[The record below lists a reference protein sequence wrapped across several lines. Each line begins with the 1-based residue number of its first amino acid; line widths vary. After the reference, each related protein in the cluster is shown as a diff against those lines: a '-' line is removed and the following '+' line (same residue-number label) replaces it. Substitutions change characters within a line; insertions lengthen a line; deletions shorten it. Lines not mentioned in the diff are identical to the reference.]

1 MPDYIRWIR
10 DRVGH
15 DRIFLNFACCVVS
28 DERGRVLLQLR
39 GDRERRVWGFPGGAI
54 ELGESAEQAAVREM
68 REETGLDVA
77 VTDLLGVYTG
87 YEDRYPNGDVAQT
100 IAMVFRAHI
109 EGGALAIDGDETVG
123 LQFHDLER
131 LPHLLNQQHEDI
143 ASDVRAGRRGVW
155 R

>member
-28 DERGRVLLQLR
+28 DEHGRVLLQLR
-39 GDRERRVWGFPGGAI
+39 GDRERAVWSFPGGAL
-54 ELGESAEQAAVREM
+54 ELGESAEDAAVREV

-77 VTDLLGVYTG
+77 VTELVGVYTR
-87 YEDRYPNGDVAQT
+87 YEDRYLNGDVAQT
-100 IAMVFRAHI
+100 VAVVFRARI
-109 EGGALAIDGDETVG
+109 VGGALAIDGDETIG
-123 LQFHDLER
+123 LQFHDLGR
-131 LPHLLNQQHEDI
+131 FPHLVNQQHEDI
-143 ASDVRAGRRGVW
+143 ASDIRAGRRGVW